1 MVDFS
6 FWYLRAPCGIPALR
20 SDYSVQLVD
29 FCVRAHRIA
38 RMNTRHSTT
47 VSFLKTTQHDDHAD
61 TNGRRKPKLTNSP
74 KFVNYI
80 YFLLRQKTDYIS
92 NLKMKLAS
100 TIVVA
105 AIAGSSAFAPRA
117 FTAQPKGKCFE
128 WRI

>member
-6 FWYLRAPCGIPALR
+6 FWYELLVASPRSAPTTQSSWSIFA
-20 SDYSVQLVD
+20 
-29 FCVRAHRIA
+29 FARIA
-38 RMNTRHSTT
+38 SRMNTRHSTT
-47 VSFLKTTQHDDHAD
+47 VSFLKTTRQHDDHAD
-61 TNGRRKPKLTNSP
+61 TNGRRKPKLTNTP